1 MQFFCIF
8 SQIFTAL
15 FVCFGTTI
23 FYSYLSSF
31 CNTFYLIGKIL
42 FFFEHISKSSKN
54 NNNTSFITF
63 SRLITLC
70 THLVWMRIAS
80 LYTTS
85 GYVVSCIVQNCVPD
99 SKRLQAHVQNFVHAH
114 EAFTVGYK
122 TFVHA
127 PEAFTVGYKSFVH
140 APEAFTVG
148 YKILYTSVAKIR

>member
-8 SQIFTAL
+8 SQTFTAL

-31 CNTFYLIGKIL
+31 CNSFYLIGKIL

-70 THLVWMRIAS
+70 THLPGLDENRVI
-80 LYTTS
+80 
-85 GYVVSCIVQNCVPD
+85 D
-99 SKRLQAHVQNFVHAH
+99 DFVHDIWICY
-114 EAFTVGYK
+114 E
-122 TFVHA
+122 VHCTNA
-127 PEAFTVGYKSFVH
+127 PEAFTVGYM
-140 APEAFTVG
+140 
-148 YKILYTSVAKIR
+148 SVAMSSENKMKNLR